1 MELLDINAVHTGRI
15 LARPI
20 VSDKGAVIFD
30 AGEEL
35 TQGHIATLKQWGIK
49 AVAVVSGQTDSAV
62 CPTPAANLRS
72 TAPPPVPYSETAR
85 LAAPSLLSGDPAS
98 ATPAGGFMQA
108 VRESVAERF
117 QFLDTSDEIIKTIF
131 ELAVER
137 QSRIALS
144 RPGMVPPRGAAAP
157 AFQTQR
163 PPKPQLTPLLKAGH
177 RMGTL
182 PTLFHR
188 LVEVVNAPDVS
199 ANDIAA
205 IISIDPALTARLLR
219 LVNSPFYG
227 FTSKVDTISRA
238 VVLVGTR
245 QLVMLSIGATMVA
258 AFKNLPVSLI
268 NMEAFWSHSISCGAS
283 ARLFAKQMKLP
294 QPESFFVAGLLHDI
308 ARLLIYSQLPT
319 HALYL
324 FTEARRQ
331 QRFVRDLEEETL
343 GFTHE
348 QLGSELMRVWN
359 CPPELAQ
366 RILRHHDSVDE
377 SSSVEHAVLPTA
389 NMLAQALGYGSSGEI
404 GICPVSPITWKKLG
418 STPKSIL
425 AHCQNLDENVRG
437 LRAMFAAALK

>member
-1 MELLDINAVHTGRI
+1 MELLDINAVHAGRV
-15 LARPI
+15 LARPV
-20 VSDKGAVIFD
+20 VSDKGTVIFD

-35 TQGHIATLKQWGIK
+35 TPGHIATLKQWGIK
-49 AVAVVSGQTDSAV
+49 AVAVISAQSADPKSAV
-62 CPTPAANLRS
+62 
-72 TAPPPVPYSETAR
+72 PPPEPHPETAR
-85 LAAPSLLSGDPAS
+85 LAVPFSRSGDPAS
-98 ATPAGGFMQA
+98 ATPAGNFMQA

-117 QFLDTSDEIIKTIF
+117 QLLDTSDEIIKTIF

-137 QSRIALS
+137 QNRIALS
-144 RPGMVPPRGAAAP
+144 RPGMVLSRGAAAP
-157 AFQTQR
+157 AFQTPR
-163 PPKPQLTPLLKAGH
+163 PPKPQLKSLLEAGH

-188 LVEVVNAPDVS
+188 LVEIVNAPDIS
-199 ANDIAA
+199 ADDIAA
-205 IISIDPALTARLLR
+205 IISVDPALTARLLR

-227 FTSKVDTISRA
+227 FTAKIDTISRA

-258 AFKNLPVSLI
+258 AFKDLPVSLV

-308 ARLLIYSQLPT
+308 ARLLIYTQLPT

-324 FTEARRQ
+324 LTEARRQ
-331 QRFVRDLEEETL
+331 QRRVHDLEEDTL

-359 CPPELAQ
+359 CPQDLAQ
-366 RILRHHDSVDE
+366 RILRHHHAVTE
-377 SSSVEHAVLPTA
+377 SSNVEHAVLPAA

-404 GICPVSPITWKKLG
+404 CICPVSPITWKKLG
-418 STPKSIL
+418 STPESIL
-425 AHCQNLDENVRG
+425 THCQNLDEDVRG
-437 LRAMFAAALK
+437 LRAMLAVAVK